1 MGLKIGTHKFDFQI
15 DDSFFEDREYSM
27 IQSGKVAV
35 TLEIEKKE
43 TMLIGH
49 YSADGIVSVECD
61 RCTDQVEIPVK
72 GDFQLIYKF
81 GTESSDDE
89 TLIVLHPDE
98 YEIDVR
104 DSIYELITV
113 SLPSKFVHPAGE
125 CNEEMI
131 GILNQYSLVADD
143 DEDEEWDDDGE
154 ERDENE
160 DGDWDQEED
169 EGDDDGPIDPRWSAL
184 KNLN

>member
-27 IQSGKVAV
+27 IQSGKVSVA
-35 TLEIEKKE
+35 LELEKKE

-49 YSADGIVSVECD
+49 YSADGIVCVECD
-61 RCTDQVEIPVK
+61 RCADQVEIPVE
-72 GDFQLIYKF
+72 GDFHLIYKF
-81 GTESSDDE
+81 GIESSDDE
-89 TLIVLHPDE
+89 TLVVLHPDE

-104 DSIYELITV
+104 DSIYELIIV
-113 SLPSKFVHPAGE
+113 SLPSKFVHPPGG

-131 GILNQYSLVADD
+131 EILNQYSLVADD
-143 DEDEEWDDDGE
+143 EENEEWDDDDEEWDDD
-154 ERDENE
+154 
-160 DGDWDQEED
+160 ED
-169 EGDDDGPIDPRWSAL
+169 EDDGDDDGPIDPRWSVL